1 MISEADCAER
11 ALQVPLPLPGRSES
25 PGSLRQL
32 QLLGSPGRRLPS
44 QSVVDRMSAAHP
56 GPANRSPDLQLP
68 QLREAAGET
77 EPLGPGSGDPRSVSH
92 PATHC

>member
-11 ALQVPLPLPGRSES
+11 ALQVPLPLPGRSEG
-25 PGSLRQL
+25 PGSLRPRAMPALPERGGQDVC
-32 QLLGSPGRRLPS
+32 GS
-44 QSVVDRMSAAHP
+44 P

-77 EPLGPGSGDPRSVSH
+77 EPPGPGSGGPRSVSH